1 MLDYLDLAFEQFS
14 ASDGVCDVDYFWDE
28 FKRIVSYCLECY
40 MPLKVKPTKRYIT
53 WVSSKIIQLK
63 REIKRKRQRRSENE
77 DEFSELS
84 CLLKEKL
91 VIAKNHYFF
100 DTLPNL
106 IKYAQKRFGVT

>member
-1 MLDYLDLAFEQFS
+1 MLDYLELAFEQFS

-28 FKRIVSYCLECY
+28 FKRIVSYCLEY
-40 MPLKVKPTKRYIT
+40 FMPLKVKPTKRYIT

-77 DEFSELS
+77 EFSELS

-100 DTLPNL
+100 ETLPNL